1 MQVTT
6 VEDANP
12 PDPAC
17 PDPSGPASVE
27 SVPFWSPWA
36 TVVWTLV
43 VAAVFVAVQIA
54 VMVVWVLAGAR
65 GPEGLELEPARTAL
79 VSGDLFA
86 VATLATAVVCIPLVW
101 VLAAFKARGAA
112 ARVLALR
119 AADRR
124 TLTAWLGATVAL
136 VVASDLLTVALG
148 RPLVP
153 EFMTELVRATAVPA
167 LLWPAIVV
175 AAPLFEE
182 LLVRGFL
189 FEGLRRG
196 SLGAPGAVAVTAAA
210 WAAVHLQ
217 YDAYEVG
224 TILVF
229 GLVLGAARVRSGSL
243 WVPIAMHLLVN
254 LVATVET
261 LIVLAG

>member
-1 MQVTT
+1 MDTETT
-6 VEDANP
+6 TSSDPGP
-12 PDPAC
+12 PGIQPGRE
-17 PDPSGPASVE
+17 P
-27 SVPFWSPWA
+27 PFWSPWA
-36 TVVWTLV
+36 TVGWTLV

-54 VMVVWVLAGAR
+54 VMVAWVLAGAR
-65 GPEGLELEPARTAL
+65 GPEQLELEPARAAL

-86 VATLATAVVCIPLVW
+86 VATLATAAVCVPLVW
-101 VLAAFKARGAA
+101 ALTVFKARGEA
-112 ARVLALR
+112 ARALALTAPDGR
-119 AADRR
+119 S
-124 TLTAWLGATVAL
+124 LTAWLAATVVL

-148 RPLVP
+148 RPIVP

-167 LLWPAIVV
+167 LLWPAIAL

-196 SLGAPGAVAVTAAA
+196 PLGAAGAVVVTAAA

-229 GLVLGAARVRSGSL
+229 GLVLGTARVRTGSL
-243 WVPIAMHLLVN
+243 WVPIAMHVLVN
-254 LVATVET
+254 LVASVET
-261 LIVLAG
+261 LIVLRS

>member
-1 MQVTT
+1 
-6 VEDANP
+6 
-12 PDPAC
+12 
-17 PDPSGPASVE
+17 G
-27 SVPFWSPWA
+27 
-36 TVVWTLV
+36 WTLFV
-43 VAAVFVAVQIA
+43 SAVFFAVQIA
-54 VMVVWVLAGAR
+54 VMVAWVLAGAR
-65 GPEGLELEPARTAL
+65 GPQGLELEPARTAL

-86 VATLATAVVCIPLVW
+86 VATLATAAVCIPLVW
-101 VLAAFKARGAA
+101 ALAAFKARGEA
-112 ARVLALR
+112 ARALALR
-119 AADRR
+119 VPPEGR
-124 TLTAWLGATVAL
+124 TLTAWLGATVVL

-148 RPLVP
+148 RPIVP
-153 EFMTELVRATAVPA
+153 EFMTDLVRATAAPA

-196 SLGAPGAVAVTAAA
+196 PLGAPGAVVVTAAV

-229 GLVLGAARVRSGSL
+229 GIVLGTARLRSGSL
-243 WVPIAMHLLVN
+243 WVPIAMHVLVN
-254 LVATVET
+254 LIATVET
-261 LIVLAG
+261 LFVLAR

>member
-1 MQVTT
+1 MQEPTAVDADTT
-6 VEDANP
+6 TSTEPGP
-12 PDPAC
+12 PGSQ
-17 PDPSGPASVE
+17 PSPGP
-27 SVPFWSPWA
+27 PFWSPWA
-36 TVVWTLV
+36 TVGWTLV

-54 VMVVWVLAGAR
+54 VMVLWLLSGAR

-101 VLAAFKARGAA
+101 ALTAFKARGEA
-112 ARVLALR
+112 ARALALR
-119 AADRR
+119 APDGR
-124 TLTAWLGATVAL
+124 TLTAWLGATVVL

-148 RPLVP
+148 RPVVP
-153 EFMTELVRATAVPA
+153 EFMTDLVRATAVPA

-175 AAPLFEE
+175 AAPLLEE

-189 FEGLRRG
+189 FEGLTRG
-196 SLGAPGAVAVTAAA
+196 PLGAPGAVVVTAAA

-243 WVPIAMHLLVN
+243 WVPIAMHVLVN

-261 LIVLAG
+261 LFVLAG